1 MKALYI
7 DGKLDLVEREV
18 PLPEPGEGEVLV
30 KVEAA
35 PINPADLLMIQ
46 GLYPGVSEFP
56 SRLGIEGIGRVA
68 RIGNGVDGLK
78 FGDRVISLARTNWAE
93 RVSLSAAQVVPVP
106 KTVDALQLAMLKANP
121 ATAHLMLRDYVSI
134 GAGDWII
141 QNADNSA
148 VSRHVIRLAR
158 VVDAFS
164 VNVVRRNSLI
174 APLTEYGATA
184 VGGDATARLAD
195 LLAYGGT
202 AVNYGFLSGEP
213 CHVTPDQL
221 ILRGLTLKGFWLA
234 PKFGT
239 MKPVEIRS
247 HYDHLVQLFAD
258 GTLVCTGRGNLH
270 HRPGPRRSLTCHARR
285 PRRQDPNHGKE
296 ADRLRT

>member
-1 MKALYI
+1 MKAI
-7 DGKLDLVEREV
+7 EAATHGIPAEVCQCVEV
-18 PLPEPGEGEVLV
+18 DDPSPPDAGEVIIEI
-30 KVEAA
+30 EAA

-56 SRLGIEGIGRVA
+56 SRLGIEGVGRVA

-121 ATAHLMLRDYVSI
+121 ATAHLILRDYVSI

-141 QNADNSA
+141 HN
-148 VSRHVIRLAR
+148 
-158 VVDAFS
+158 
-164 VNVVRRNSLI
+164 
-174 APLTEYGATA
+174 
-184 VGGDATARLAD
+184 
-195 LLAYGGT
+195 

-258 GTLVCTGRGNLH
+258 GTLSVPVEETYTIDQARDALSHAMREGRNGKILITAN
-270 HRPGPRRSLTCHARR
+270 RPVG
-285 PRRQDPNHGKE
+285 
-296 ADRLRT
+296 